1 MPGLDVTVNWKC
13 QEMDSGGV
21 FFTDSNGLEMVR
33 RHADDYNERYNTTTS
48 QRASSNYYPVN
59 SGIFI
64 EDAGEQMIVM
74 NDRSEGGSAYFDNG
88 RIELMINRRGNTS
101 DDLGNEESL
110 NETAWFDGRELGV
123 RVNAK
128 YQLQFTSS
136 RYDAFSSIRQ
146 RYLRTQNPLQYFQTS
161 TVPMN

>member
-1 MPGLDVTVNWKC
+1 M
-13 QEMDSGGV
+13 
-21 FFTDSNGLEMVR
+21 
-33 RHADDYNERYNTTTS
+33 
-48 QRASSNYYPVN
+48 N

-88 RIELMINRRGNTS
+88 RIELMINRRGNTT

-110 NETAWFDGRELGV
+110 NETAWYDGRELGV

-128 YQLQFTSS
+128 YHLAFTSS
-136 RYDAFSSIRQ
+136 R
-146 RYLRTQNPLQYFQTS
+146 
-161 TVPMN
+161 